1 MKKILVLIIWLV
13 VQTSVLLA
21 QSLEKRLS
29 ASKTSV
35 IVSLN
40 AHNYKPKGKFQ
51 TLLVLDFFR
60 NLDKN
65 FKERYSKD
73 YKVVSA
79 IYRNPEEIGINA
91 FPRSYIFV
99 NSLDSNATMVGVVF
113 GLANSKKFENWAN
126 TFWKEADVNKIKNGE
141 NAIYLQGDQV
151 VAWNNTCGVIAF
163 VALNE
168 RSFYE
173 GINYD
178 DPEYDKKMEERER
191 KNKQRK
197 IDLLKNE
204 ATAILQGNANEPLES
219 NANFQTF
226 LQKPHDLG
234 IWLNYEQF
242 TQSFGNLLKE
252 VPELRFGYA
261 ERLASRVKS
270 FYKNYYDH
278 ILFNTTKGST
288 TVTYE
293 TYLSE
298 KMYQLIGNAF
308 NKRINPEFYKYVE
321 GENLLGMYAV
331 SGDLKVLG
339 NALVELYKNFGEDLS
354 KEGKIIAATTDV
366 LSVMLDEDAILG
378 MLKGDAMVAFTGVK
392 EMETEYTDY
401 EYEGETYLGA
411 VKKKRKEKVAVYV
424 ATLSIGN
431 EESLKKII
439 YLLNVLEGFELQPQG
454 NFYRI
459 KEAGKVQN
467 YLAIDNGVLV
477 ITNDL
482 DLISNLKNFKVKKSV
497 ESRIQKLTQENPM
510 LVYVNTQAVADA
522 ILNHKPD
529 LQAGERKDLLE
540 LKNEVGEF
548 QMVGPLLKGKTF
560 YSEGALQV
568 LDKKNNSLASMVRFF
583 NRFFKDR
590 SGMSEPEDITG
601 KKNKKRKK
609 KEH

>member
-1 MKKILVLIIWLV
+1 MKRLIF
-13 VQTSVLLA
+13 SVFLAFLAYTLQA

-29 ASKTSV
+29 AGKASV

-40 AHNYKPKGKFQ
+40 AQNYKPKGKFQ
-51 TLLVLDFFR
+51 TLLDLDFFR
-60 NLDKN
+60 NLDKS
-65 FKERYSKD
+65 FKERYGKD
-73 YKVVSA
+73 YKAVSA

-91 FPRSYIFV
+91 FPRSYVFV
-99 NSLDSNATMVGVVF
+99 NDLDSNATMVGVVF
-113 GLANSKKFENWAN
+113 NLANTKKFENWAN
-126 TFWKEADVNKIKNGE
+126 TFWKNADVSKIKNGA

-151 VAWNNTCGVIAF
+151 VAWNNNCGVIAF

-168 RSFYE
+168 RNFYE

-178 DPEYDKKMEERER
+178 DPDYDKKMEEKER
-191 KNKQRK
+191 KNKQLK
-197 IDLLKNE
+197 ADLLKSE
-204 ATAILQGNANEPLES
+204 ATAILQGNVAEPLES

-226 LQKPHDLG
+226 LQKSYDLG

-242 TQSFGNLLKE
+242 TRSFNNLLKE
-252 VPELRFGYA
+252 LPELRFGYA
-261 ERLASRVKS
+261 ERFASRVKS

-278 ILFNTTKGST
+278 ILFTTNKGNT

-293 TYLSE
+293 TYLSD
-298 KMYQLIGNAF
+298 KMYELIGNAF
-308 NKRINPEFYKYVE
+308 SKRINPEFYKYVE

-354 KEGKIIAATTDV
+354 KEGKIIAAVTDV
-366 LSVMLDEDAILG
+366 LSVIFDEDAILG
-378 MLKGDAMVAFTGVK
+378 MLKGDAMIAFTGVK

-411 VKKKRKEKVAVYV
+411 VKKKRREKVAVYV

-431 EESLKKII
+431 EENLKKFIH
-439 YLLNVLEGFELQPQG
+439 LANVLEGFELQPQG

-467 YLAIDNGVLV
+467 YLAIENGILF

-529 LQAGERKDLLE
+529 LQASERKDLLD
-540 LKNEVGEF
+540 LKKEIGEF

-568 LDKKNNSLASMVRFF
+568 LDKKNNSLASLVRFF

-590 SGMSEPEDITG
+590 SGMSEPDEITG
-601 KKNKKRKK
+601 SKTKKRKK

>member
-1 MKKILVLIIWLV
+1 MKKLIFSVFLAFLVYTL
-13 VQTSVLLA
+13 QA

-40 AHNYKPKGKFQ
+40 AQNYKPKGKFQ
-51 TLLVLDFFR
+51 TLLDLDFFR

-73 YKVVSA
+73 YKAVSA
-79 IYRNPEEIGINA
+79 IYRNPEEVGINA

-99 NSLDSNATMVGVVF
+99 NTLDSNATIVGIVF
-113 GLANSKKFENWAN
+113 YLANAKKFENWAN
-126 TFWKEADVNKIKNGE
+126 TFWKNADINKIKN
-141 NAIYLQGDQV
+141 NANTIYLQGDQV
-151 VAWNNTCGVIAF
+151 VAWNNDCGIIAF
-163 VALNE
+163 IALDE
-168 RSFYE
+168 KKFYE
-173 GINYD
+173 GIDYD
-178 DPEYDKKMEERER
+178 DPNYDKKLEEREL
-191 KNKQRK
+191 KNKQFK
-197 IDLLKNE
+197 INLLKSE
-204 ATAILQGNANEPLES
+204 ATAILRGNVAEPLES
-219 NANFQTF
+219 NENFQTF
-226 LQKPHDLG
+226 LQKSYDLG

-242 TQSFGNLLKE
+242 TYSLNNLLSDI
-252 VPELRFGYA
+252 PELRFGFA

-278 ILFNTTKGST
+278 ILFITNKGNT

-293 TYLSE
+293 TYLSD

-331 SGDLKVLG
+331 SGDLKILG

-354 KEGKIIAATTDV
+354 KEGKIIAAVADV
-366 LSVMLDEDAILG
+366 LSVILDEDAILG
-378 MLKGDAMVAFTGVK
+378 MLKGDAMIAFTGVK

-401 EYEGETYLGA
+401 EYEGEIYLGPA
-411 VKKKRKEKVAVYV
+411 KKKRNEKVTVYV
-424 ATLSIGN
+424 ATFSIGN
-431 EESLKKII
+431 QENIKKFIH
-439 YLLNVLEGFELQPQG
+439 LANVLDGFELQPQG

-467 YLAIDNGVLV
+467 YLAIENGILV

-482 DLISNLKNFKVKKSV
+482 DLISNLKNFKVKKNV

-510 LVYVNTQAVADA
+510 LVYVNTQAVANA
-522 ILNHKPD
+522 ILNHKTD
-529 LQAGERKDLLE
+529 LQASERKDLLD
-540 LKNEVGEF
+540 LKKEIGEF
-548 QMVGPLLKGKTF
+548 QMVGPSLKGKTF
-560 YSEGALQV
+560 YSEGTLQV
-568 LDKKNNSLASMVRFF
+568 LDKKNNSLASLVRFF

-590 SGMSEPEDITG
+590 SGIDEPDDITG
-601 KKNKKRKK
+601 SKTKKRRK